1 MDQLKT
7 AIREK
12 GIAVEELRQ
21 YSYDTNRNQTDI
33 KNTKTGEDQTYVY
46 DAENRLSQVS
56 VTKDGKTAV
65 IQQNIYNGEGQR
77 IQKVDGDETT
87 NYYYQDG
94 VVAYTTDANG
104 EQNSQNLIGTDG
116 NVLAT
121 ERFQQNATQYYLYN
135 KDIQGSTSSLVKE
148 DGSVDATYQYTDF
161 GETTIQ
167 GDDQAKN
174 EVCYTGGIYDQ
185 STELYY
191 LNARYYNPE
200 DGRFMTENSYRGE
213 IMNPET
219 GHLYVYCANNP
230 VNYADPSGHFA
241 AAMYTVIKLVLVGGA
256 NIFMIYELKFS
267 YYEDNSE
274 NNDEIIIAVYSSYKK
289 AEIGKKKFSQQPRFK
304 GKEEFLEINEYK
316 INEAE
321 WNEGFWRATKSY
333 FIIKLLNNYMIE
345 KEEEYNPEN
354 HDIEVK
360 YGENIKVYNGK
371 MDYYYDHEKFLC
383 LKNTENGQMY
393 CLDKQQR
400 KILYKIDKYEDML
413 KFLNQK
419 YEIENFGW
427 KNIFRE

>member
-12 GIAVEELRQ
+12 GIAVEELCQ

-56 VTKDGKTAV
+56 MTKDGKTAV

-87 NYYYQDG
+87 NYYYQNG

-135 KDIQGSTSSLVKE
+135 KDIQESTSSLVKE
-148 DGSVDATYQYTDF
+148 DGSADATYQYTDF

-185 STELYY
+185 STGLYY

-200 DGRFMTENSYRGE
+200 DGRFMTEDSYRGE

-230 VNYADPSGHFA
+230 VNYVDPSGHFA

-371 MDYYYDHEKFLC
+371 MDYYYDHDKFLC

>member
-12 GIAVEELRQ
+12 GIAVEELCQ

-56 VTKDGKTAV
+56 MTKDGKTAV

-87 NYYYQDG
+87 NYYYQNG

-135 KDIQGSTSSLVKE
+135 KDIQESTSSLVKE
-148 DGSVDATYQYTDF
+148 DGSADATYQYTDF

-185 STELYY
+185 STGLYY

-200 DGRFMTENSYRGE
+200 DGRFMTEDSYRGE

-230 VNYADPSGHFA
+230 VNYVDPSGHWFFALGVEFA
-241 AAMYTVIKLVLVGGA
+241 ASCIV
-256 NIFMIYELKFS
+256 
-267 YYEDNSE
+267 
-274 NNDEIIIAVYSSYKK
+274 SYKNATQVAIDTK
-289 AEIGKKKFSQQPRFK
+289 GNFTVCGSDAYGVKISLPHIGISGIVTVGTGYVDDFSEQKKKKSFDIGADIELGSVSLSGGGVISKDSATAYANLGYTPSRFSKGRSYLRIVNKFKISARAHAVFSSGIGKYS
-304 GKEEFLEINEYK
+304 I
-316 INEAE
+316 
-321 WNEGFWRATKSY
+321 S
-333 FIIKLLNNYMIE
+333 
-345 KEEEYNPEN
+345 
-354 HDIEVK
+354 
-360 YGENIKVYNGK
+360 
-371 MDYYYDHEKFLC
+371 
-383 LKNTENGQMY
+383 
-393 CLDKQQR
+393 
-400 KILYKIDKYEDML
+400 
-413 KFLNQK
+413 KFLNKRKDYKVTKSVKGKRVTIQNKKK
-419 YEIENFGW
+419 YIKVAFRTKNFAIT
-427 KNIFRE
+427 KNRIKVL

>member
-12 GIAVEELRQ
+12 GIAVEELCQ

-87 NYYYQDG
+87 NYYYQNG

-148 DGSVDATYQYTDF
+148 DGSADATYQYTDF
-161 GETTIQ
+161 GETTIH

-185 STELYY
+185 STGLYY
-191 LNARYYNPE
+191 LNAWYYNPE
-200 DGRFMTENSYRGE
+200 DGRFMTEDTYRGDTTKS
-213 IMNPET
+213 ET

-230 VNYADPSGHFA
+230 VNYVDPSGHFLVSTA
-241 AAMYTVIKLVLVGGA
+241 VLVGVEVGGIVGA
-256 NIFMIYELKFS
+256 V
-267 YYEDNSE
+267 
-274 NNDEIIIAVYSSYKK
+274 AGSYKGRLVAK
-289 AEIGKKKFSQQPRFK
+289 RLGYKGKKRNLFIATYGIK
-304 GKEEFLEINEYK
+304 GAVVGAIIGAFAGYGIGCY
-316 INEAE
+316 
-321 WNEGFWRATKSY
+321 GS
-333 FIIKLLNNYMIE
+333 IIK
-345 KEEEYNPEN
+345 
-354 HDIEVK
+354 
-360 YGENIKVYNGK
+360 
-371 MDYYYDHEKFLC
+371 
-383 LKNTENGQMY
+383 
-393 CLDKQQR
+393 
-400 KILYKIDKYEDML
+400 
-413 KFLNQK
+413 
-419 YEIENFGW
+419 
-427 KNIFRE
+427 